1 MNFCATKYWPPS
13 VCKAATLTE
22 SRVLGLGYGSDS
34 TPAASLQ
41 DLSCGGRGQ
50 PLRPVPGGDGKAVL
64 GEGRCPQAEGAL
76 TQPSLGGRRLFNA
89 GPVTEDKKQDF
100 LRKSLTW

>member
-1 MNFCATKYWPPS
+1 MGRTR
-13 VCKAATLTE
+13 L
-22 SRVLGLGYGSDS
+22 L
-34 TPAASLQ
+34 AASLQ
-41 DLSCGGRGQ
+41 DLSCGGRGEGPTGPGQ

-89 GPVTEDKKQDF
+89 GPVTEDKK
-100 LRKSLTW
+100 LS